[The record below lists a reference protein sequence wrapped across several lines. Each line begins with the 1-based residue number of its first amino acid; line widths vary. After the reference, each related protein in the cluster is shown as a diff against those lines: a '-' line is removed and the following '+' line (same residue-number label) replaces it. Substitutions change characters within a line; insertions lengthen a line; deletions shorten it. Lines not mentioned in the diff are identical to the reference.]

1 VTKRRHANST
11 AAATTAE
18 RVGRDAADDALDL
31 VAEVVDRCR
40 SRVGL
45 RL

>member
-11 AAATTAE
+11 AAATAE

-31 VAEVVDRCR
+31 VTEVVDRCR